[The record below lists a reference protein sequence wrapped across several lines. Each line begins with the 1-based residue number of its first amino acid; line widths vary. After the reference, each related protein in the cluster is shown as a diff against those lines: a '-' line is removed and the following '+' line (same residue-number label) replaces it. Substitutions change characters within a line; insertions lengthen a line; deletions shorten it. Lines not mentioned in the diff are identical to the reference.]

1 MNQFE
6 DDLQNEIERGNASY
20 SGKDAE
26 AYKLLFQA
34 LEKPPHTNVSSNFA
48 DKVIQRTLAKEQ
60 KKESSK
66 EILWL
71 IAGSFALL
79 VFMLIAFAYASVA
92 VNFSVLKPLWDY
104 KGLILLAATM
114 IVVFGRIERQIFQ
127 RQIQSDPMA
136 NA

>member
-34 LEKPPHTNVSSNFA
+34 LEKPPHTNVSPNFA
-48 DKVIQRTLAKEQ
+48 DKVIQKALAKEQ
-60 KKESSK
+60 KKESPR
-66 EILWL
+66 EFVWL
-71 IAGSFALL
+71 IAGSFALV
-79 VFMLIAFAYASVA
+79 VFMLIAFAYSSVA

-104 KGLILLAATM
+104 KGLILLGAIM
-114 IVVFGRIERQIFQ
+114 MVVFGRIERQILQ
-127 RQIQSDPMA
+127 RQIQRDPMA